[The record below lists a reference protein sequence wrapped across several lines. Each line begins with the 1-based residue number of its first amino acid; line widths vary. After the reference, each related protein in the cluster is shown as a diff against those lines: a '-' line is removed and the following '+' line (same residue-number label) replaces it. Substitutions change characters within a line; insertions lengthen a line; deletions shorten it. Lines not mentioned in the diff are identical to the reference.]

1 MGMGGLVE
9 GTTLGS
15 RAGIMKR
22 PMSVWTDGLDRIDFD
37 KHRYR

>member
-1 MGMGGLVE
+1 MGGLVE

-22 PMSVWTDGLDRIDFD
+22 SMSVWTDGLDRIDFD